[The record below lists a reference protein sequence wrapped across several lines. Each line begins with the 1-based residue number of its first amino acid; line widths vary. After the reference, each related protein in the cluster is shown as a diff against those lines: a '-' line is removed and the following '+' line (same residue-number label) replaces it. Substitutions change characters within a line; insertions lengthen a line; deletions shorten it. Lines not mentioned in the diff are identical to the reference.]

1 MAANNQKIINLG
13 LNTLS
18 KLIDSDTET
27 TLIDLQ
33 LLYNLNTNQALNYIK
48 LSHLLDTLQ
57 ENQQKLASQGQ
68 EFSNIGK
75 VLEDIGTKV
84 DKLEVIT
91 QELDDWS
98 VELAQKVQAKKD
110 S

>member
-27 TLIDLQ
+27 TLLDLQ

-48 LSHLLDTLQ
+48 LSQLLDQLHQ
-57 ENQQKLASQGQ
+57 NNDKLNYYGQ
-68 EFSNIGK
+68 EFGKIGESLANI
-75 VLEDIGTKV
+75 ETKV
-84 DKLEVIT
+84 DKLEAIT

-98 VELAQKVQAKKD
+98 LELELKVDNKLK
-110 S
+110 